1 MSQNVTHKK
10 NIVRSKDATK
20 AGYDWLSKWYD
31 ALTNSYLKKSREKG
45 LQKLSVK
52 NGETVLEI
60 GFGTGHGIT
69 AMAKSVGDTG
79 EVYGLDISEGMRNVT
94 QTRIEKAGLSHRVKL
109 NVGDAANL
117 PFEDNFFD
125 AIFTSFA
132 LELLEAHELPIVL
145 HECQRVLKAGGRI
158 CVVSLSKKGKGN
170 KTMASLYQSAYRFF
184 PNLAGHPHLIQ
195 KALEEARFQTLDAT
209 QLSVWGLPVEIVVAQ
224 KP

>member
-10 NIVRSKDATK
+10 NVVRSKDATK
-20 AGYDWLSKWYD
+20 AGYDGLSKWYD

-79 EVYGLDISEGMRNVT
+79 KVYGLDISEGMRNVT

-145 HECQRVLKAGGRI
+145 HECQRILKAGGRI

-209 QLSVWGLPVEIVVAQ
+209 QLSVWGLQVEIVVAQ

>member
-1 MSQNVTHKK
+1 MVKRFLKSDLAPVMASQRWLNQWAIRVKFM
-10 NIVRSKDATK
+10 
-20 AGYDWLSKWYD
+20 DWISQ
-31 ALTNSYLKKSREKG
+31 REC
-45 LQKLSVK
+45 
-52 NGETVLEI
+52 
-60 GFGTGHGIT
+60 
-69 AMAKSVGDTG
+69 A
-79 EVYGLDISEGMRNVT
+79 
-94 QTRIEKAGLSHRVKL
+94 TRIEKAGLSHRVKL

-209 QLSVWGLPVEIVVAQ
+209 QLSVWGLQVEIVVAQ

>member
-1 MSQNVTHKK
+1 MAQDINQVKSMP
-10 NIVRSKDATK
+10 RSKDATK

-79 EVYGLDISEGMRNVT
+79 KVYGLDISEGMRNVT

-125 AIFTSFA
+125 AIFTSFT

-158 CVVSLSKKGKGN
+158 CVVSISKKGN
-170 KTMASLYQSAYRFF
+170 ENNMMANLYRSAYRLF
-184 PNLAGHPHLIQ
+184 PNVAGRPHLVQ
-195 KALEEARFQTLDAT
+195 KALEEAHFRTLDAT
-209 QLSVWGLPVEIVVAQ
+209 QLPLWGLPVEIVVAS

>member
-1 MSQNVTHKK
+1 MTQDVHQGKSIT
-10 NIVRSKDATK
+10 RSKEATK
-20 AGYDWLSKWYD
+20 SGYDGLSKWYD
-31 ALTNSYLKKSREKG
+31 AITGSYLRKSRERG
-45 LQKLSVK
+45 LQKLSAK

-69 AMAKSVGDTG
+69 ALAKSVGNTG
-79 EVYGLDISEGMRNVT
+79 NVYGLDISEGMRSVAQN
-94 QTRIEKAGLSHRVKL
+94 RIEKAGLSHRVKL

-158 CVVSLSKKGKGN
+158 GVVSLSKKAEGN
-170 KTMASLYQSAYRFF
+170 KIMAFFYRAAYRYY
-184 PNLAGHPHLIQ
+184 PNLAGHPHLVQ
-195 KALEEARFQTLDAT
+195 KALEEARFQTQDAE
-209 QLSVWGLPVEIVVAQ
+209 QLSVWGLPVEIIIAC